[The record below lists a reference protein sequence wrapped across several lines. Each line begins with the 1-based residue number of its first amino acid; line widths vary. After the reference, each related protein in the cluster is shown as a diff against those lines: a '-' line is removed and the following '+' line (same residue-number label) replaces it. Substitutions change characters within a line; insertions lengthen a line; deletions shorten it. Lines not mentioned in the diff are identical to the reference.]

1 MLLVHDSVVG
11 TTRPYLLSLLGA
23 VAFVLLIACVNVAN
37 LLLAR
42 GEGRRKELAIR
53 TALGASR
60 RRVVAQLLT
69 ESGVLALC
77 GGFVGIALAWAGV
90 RVLVRL
96 APSTIPRLADVHVD
110 VSVLAFTLAISLATG
125 LLFGL
130 VPALRAARS
139 DTSETLKDG
148 GKASSPG
155 LARSARG
162 GLVIA
167 EVALAVAILTG
178 AGMLVRSL
186 RALQHTDIGF
196 DPSSVLTMQ
205 VSLPP
210 RSYDDARS
218 VQFFTDLLERVRAM
232 PGVRSTAAMG
242 WTPMVDEGGRW
253 SIMVDGRV
261 LKTIAEA
268 PSPQPAQVTPGFFK
282 TLGISMLQG
291 RALAD
296 GDRSDAPM
304 VAVVNE
310 AMVRELWP
318 GQNPIG
324 HTFKMFNDQ
333 APWITVVGLARDIQS
348 SGIRQ
353 EVPPTFFVPYA
364 QAGKS
369 AYYTPLVM
377 TLAVK
382 TTGDPLLL
390 APPVRQAVRAL
401 DNIVPISEVRSLED
415 VVGASIGSRRFT
427 TTLLT
432 TFASLAL
439 LLAGI
444 GIYGVIAYGVSQRTY
459 EIGLRMALGA
469 EQRSVLALI
478 MSEGLRL
485 TLAGVAIG
493 IAGGLGVA
501 HGIRSLL
508 VGVGVVDLPTLVAV
522 ASILVGVAALA
533 SGLPARRA
541 MRINPTE
548 ALRGG

>member
-1 MLLVHDSVVG
+1 
-11 TTRPYLLSLLGA
+11 
-23 VAFVLLIACVNVAN
+23 
-37 LLLAR
+37 
-42 GEGRRKELAIR
+42 
-53 TALGASR
+53 
-60 RRVVAQLLT
+60 
-69 ESGVLALC
+69 
-77 GGFVGIALAWAGV
+77 
-90 RVLVRL
+90 
-96 APSTIPRLADVHVD
+96 
-110 VSVLAFTLAISLATG
+110 
-125 LLFGL
+125 
-130 VPALRAARS
+130 
-139 DTSETLKDG
+139 
-148 GKASSPG
+148 
-155 LARSARG
+155 
-162 GLVIA
+162 
-167 EVALAVAILTG
+167 
-178 AGMLVRSL
+178 
-186 RALQHTDIGF
+186 
-196 DPSSVLTMQ
+196 
-205 VSLPP
+205 
-210 RSYDDARS
+210 
-218 VQFFTDLLERVRAM
+218 
-232 PGVRSTAAMG
+232 
-242 WTPMVDEGGRW
+242 
-253 SIMVDGRV
+253 V